1 MKMRKLVLLALA
13 TAGLALA
20 ALPMPAAHAN
30 DFDKQ
35 MRAYYDAKIK
45 PLLADPEV
53 VAFVKAQNA
62 KHADLDA
69 AKIDVLD
76 KQWRAEAKAGGK
88 GPLVEDLLG
97 RPLSAKLKAF
107 KQSSGGMVVELFLM
121 DNKGLNVAQ
130 ADITSDYM
138 QGDEAK
144 WQKTFQIGPSAVFVD
159 DVDFDES
166 SKAFIA
172 QISGTIVDPAD
183 GKPIGA
189 VTVGLAVEKLP

>member
-1 MKMRKLVLLALA
+1 MRKPALFVLAI
-13 TAGLALA
+13 AGMALA
-20 ALPMPAAHAN
+20 ALSVPTAQAN

-53 VAFVKAQNA
+53 VALIKAQNA
-62 KHADLDA
+62 RHADLDA

-88 GPLVEDLLG
+88 GPLVDDLLG

-107 KQSSGGMVVELFLM
+107 KQASAGMVVELFLM

-130 ADITSDYM
+130 ADVTSDYM

-144 WQKTFQIGPSAVFVD
+144 WQKTFLIGPAAIFVD

-172 QISGTIVDPAD
+172 QISGAVVDPAD